1 MCFNGVVLFC
11 NNYGKCVKNGI
22 CICEGYWIGEVCEV
36 CDFFWEGD
44 DCIIMRI
51 GYYLNL
57 INFVG

>member
-11 NNYGKCVKNGI
+11 NNNGKCVKNGI

-36 CDFFWEGD
+36 CDFFWEGE

-51 GYYLNL
+51 GYYLN
-57 INFVG
+57 